1 MLGILASEYPF
12 SEDKMVVNV
21 AGFGIRDKGLHGQI
35 VESVV
40 LLAIVCQFLCIVMGR
55 MFVTVCGDR

>member
-1 MLGILASEYPF
+1 
-12 SEDKMVVNV
+12 MVVNV

-40 LLAIVCQFLCIVMGR
+40 LLAIVCQFLCIVMER